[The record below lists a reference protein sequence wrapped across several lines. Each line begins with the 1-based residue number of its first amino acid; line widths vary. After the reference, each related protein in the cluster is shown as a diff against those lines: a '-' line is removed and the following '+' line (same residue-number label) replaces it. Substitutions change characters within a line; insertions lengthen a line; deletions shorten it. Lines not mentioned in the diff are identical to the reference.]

1 MVPATSNGKSVDTAS
16 SQHRIFTVLVLRPSI
31 LVLKVIERSVM
42 PSIAQIVAV
51 SDWMQTLLHEPEQQ
65 LTCYS
70 LSMNRCNLQ
79 LPVGLPKL
87 L

>member
-1 MVPATSNGKSVDTAS
+1 MVPATSNGKSVDTMPRLNTVFS
-16 SQHRIFTVLVLRPSI
+16 VLVLRLSI